1 MTLVMDYRAG
11 TCAGAGLP
19 LDWLA
24 RVRTSSSLLRLPPQP
39 LLFPTHFLHPAY
51 RIPGFHHPPGASLL
65 SSFVREPRT
74 PSPGTS
80 RAESVSPGPSSPSNG
95 QFKIFRTLA
104 LYFKFK
110 ITKIRRQYYFYKRA
124 KLLSLIY

>member
-51 RIPGFHHPPGASLL
+51 RIPGFHQPHGASLL
-65 SSFVREPRT
+65 SSFVREQQQRT

-95 QFKIFRTLA
+95 QSKISLFCKFQFSKKIN
-104 LYFKFK
+104 FKFQIFVDDHPK
-110 ITKIRRQYYFYKRA
+110 VVDC
-124 KLLSLIY
+124 

>member
-1 MTLVMDYRAG
+1 LSLAIMTLVMDYRAG

-51 RIPGFHHPPGASLL
+51 RIPGFHQPHGASLL
-65 SSFVREPRT
+65 SSFVREQRT

-95 QFKIFRTLA
+95 QFKN
-104 LYFKFK
+104 
-110 ITKIRRQYYFYKRA
+110 
-124 KLLSLIY
+124 